1 MVDFLLRA
9 WRLYHT
15 PTGKKLF
22 RYTMVSVVSTAVS
35 QFTLFFVYGVLQ
47 LLSGVWSNV
56 LANAVATIPSYYL
69 NRQWVWGKTGRSHLG
84 KEVVPFWALSFAGM
98 GLSTLSVGAAEHWG
112 KHHFHHFGL
121 TVLVLG
127 ANLGAFGV
135 LWVAKFLIFNRM
147 FHVHPVA
154 DLEAQAEAE
163 LALEENDPE
172 APPGPAANEPGSVPK
187 SVAVNPG
194 SSRIA
199 EEFRSPA
206 L

>member
-1 MVDFLLRA
+1 MLDTVLRV

-35 QFTLFFVYGVLQ
+35 QFTLFIVFGVLQ

-56 LANAVATIPSYYL
+56 LANAVATVPSYYL
-69 NRQWVWGKTGRSHLG
+69 NRKWVWGKTGRSHLG
-84 KEVVPFWALSFAGM
+84 KEVIPFWALSFAGM
-98 GLSTLSVGAAEHWG
+98 ALSTLSVAGAEHWG
-112 KHHFHHFGL
+112 KKHFHHFGL

-127 ANLGAFGV
+127 ANLAAFGV
-135 LWVAKFLIFNRM
+135 LWVGKFLIFNRM

-154 DLEAQAEAE
+154 DLEAQAEVE
-163 LALEENDPE
+163 LALEDSARSHPLPVADE
-172 APPGPAANEPGSVPK
+172 AGPLAVSRGSLRTE
-187 SVAVNPG
+187 G
-194 SSRIA
+194 
-199 EEFRSPA
+199 EFRSPA